1 MELSFES
8 VLSVVP
14 KTKSSAVNEEEA
26 ALVVFFADGYREIK
40 AKELIKEILIHKP
53 VCCFY
58 VTSVCRGILNSLP
71 FVLII
76 LLFECSFFSS
86 RAFGVQ
92 ESNLKLGFQVPRRLL
107 ELNA

>member
-53 VCCFY
+53 VSAFY
-58 VTSVCRGILNSLP
+58 AASVCRRILNSLP
-71 FVLII
+71 FVPII
-76 LLFECSFFSS
+76 LRSSFFWRFPNLACSEIES
-86 RAFGVQ
+86 EWKALASLEFRA
-92 ESNLKLGFQVPRRLL
+92 R
-107 ELNA
+107 